1 MGYNPIKIQ
10 ASNKIDFRLLIF
22 VKTRWLIS
30 EFHYICIKLEL
41 TLAKTDE

>member
-22 VKTRWLIS
+22 
-30 EFHYICIKLEL
+30 IKKRDGYFRNSLPLYL
-41 TLAKTDE
+41 T